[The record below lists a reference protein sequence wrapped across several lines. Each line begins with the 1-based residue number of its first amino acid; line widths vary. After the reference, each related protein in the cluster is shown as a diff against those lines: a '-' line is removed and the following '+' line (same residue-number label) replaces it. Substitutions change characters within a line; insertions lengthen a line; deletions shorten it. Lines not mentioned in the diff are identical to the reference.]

1 MTTIALIY
9 YRPRIWELNKSS
21 VTEENIDVFAPSRV
35 ISVIRPLG
43 CAIDFTL
50 GSQSC
55 HRGLKLKSCGSL

>member
-9 YRPRIWELNKSS
+9 YRPCIWELNKSS
-21 VTEENIDVFAPSRV
+21 VTEENTDVFAPSRV

-43 CAIDFTL
+43 CATDFTL

-55 HRGLKLKSCGSL
+55 YRGLKLKPCGSL